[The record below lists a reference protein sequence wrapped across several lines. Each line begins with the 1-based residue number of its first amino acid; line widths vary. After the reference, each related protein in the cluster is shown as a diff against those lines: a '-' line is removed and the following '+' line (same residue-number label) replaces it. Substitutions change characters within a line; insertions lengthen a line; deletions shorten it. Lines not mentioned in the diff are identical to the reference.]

1 MSNDIFLY
9 PVPAFSNP
17 NDICLRILTSA
28 QARAVGGGFRHDPE
42 ELERR
47 LKKQRGFNR
56 QEFEELNKAEIA
68 VADKADTVKN
78 AQQREALTKA
88 ADAAR
93 EAYEEIAR
101 AASHKADVDALTHA
115 LNAAASA
122 SKARESI
129 QQATV
134 AHALAMHMVDELRRN
149 DEQDEEEVIMMLLS

>member
-1 MSNDIFLY
+1 MSDIFLY
-9 PVPAFSNP
+9 QVPAFSNP

-28 QARAVGGGFRHDPE
+28 QSVAVGWGFKHDPK
-42 ELERR
+42 ELDARI
-47 LKKQRGFNR
+47 KAQRGFSR
-56 QEFEELNKAEIA
+56 ADFDELNKAEIA

-78 AQQREALTKA
+78 APQREALAKA

-134 AHALAMHMVDELRRN
+134 AHALAMHMIDELRRN